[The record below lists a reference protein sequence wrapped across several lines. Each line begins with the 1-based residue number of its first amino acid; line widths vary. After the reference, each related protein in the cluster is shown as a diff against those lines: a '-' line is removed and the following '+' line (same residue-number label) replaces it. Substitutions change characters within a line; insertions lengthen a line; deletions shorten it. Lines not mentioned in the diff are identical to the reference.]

1 VELAST
7 SIINRI
13 RHFSLGHTT
22 LGCVMVFLLTLAP
35 AAPVNAQSSTGDP
48 AATPPANPVSG
59 DATKPCFNG
68 LLRVSDL
75 ETADTSLKSGMAAA
89 ETQAKAW
96 QSDARL
102 NSLQLDCPLLSTGY
116 SWNGTYF
123 SESRQAFFHTGT
135 EEVSP
140 SEDDPSS
147 IPTLDLSGISFRQIY
162 RSLLRAGYTGDLAIT
177 AAGGVTIR
185 ENIDAQPFGPSNAP
199 KNVVYAHLA
208 IEDRNEIKDIWVDVT
223 NGTVYRY
230 EI

>member
-1 VELAST
+1 MEIAST
-7 SIINRI
+7 SIVNRI

-59 DATKPCFNG
+59 DASKPCFNG
-68 LLRVSDL
+68 LLRVRDL

-96 QSDARL
+96 QSDSRL
-102 NSLQLDCPLLSTGY
+102 YSLRLGCPLLEVGY
-116 SWNGTYF
+116 QWNGTYF
-123 SESRQAFFHTGT
+123 SETAQAFFRTDTG
-135 EEVSP
+135 EVQAA
-140 SEDDPSS
+140 EDDPSS

-162 RSLLRAGYTGDLAIT
+162 RSLLRAGYTGDLTIT
-177 AAGGVTIR
+177 AAGGVTVR
-185 ENIDAQPFGPSNAP
+185 ENMDAQPFGPSNAP
-199 KNVVYAHLA
+199 RNVVYAHLA
-208 IEDRNEIKDIWVDVT
+208 IEDRNEIKDIWVDVM

-230 EI
+230 EL